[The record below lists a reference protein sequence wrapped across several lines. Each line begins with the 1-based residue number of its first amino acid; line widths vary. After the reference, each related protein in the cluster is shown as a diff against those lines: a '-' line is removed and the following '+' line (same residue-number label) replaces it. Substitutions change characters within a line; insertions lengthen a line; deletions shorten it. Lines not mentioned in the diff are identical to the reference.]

1 MGIVQKIKNMS
12 ESGKLEI
19 EAHYFKDDNQM
30 DYLWY
35 YVAYQDSDGAEIASE
50 MPTLEAAI
58 ESVYSQIGIYNAK
71 VNTSFEAWYKH
82 AKKILR
88 ENK

>member
-1 MGIVQKIKNMS
+1 MGIVQKIKSMS
-12 ESGKLEI
+12 ESGELHI
-19 EAHYFKDDNQM
+19 TANYYKDNNQM
-30 DYLWY
+30 DYPWY
-35 YVAYQDSDGAEIASE
+35 YVTYTDIDGMQITSE

-58 ESVYSQIGIYNAK
+58 ESVYGQIGIYNAK
-71 VNTSFEAWYKH
+71 VNTSFEAWHKH